1 MIANNTKNMFQSV
14 EIIIKGLVVVIE
26 MIMEGLL
33 FGLNVVQSFH

>member
-33 FGLNVVQSFH
+33 FGLNVVKSFH

>member
-1 MIANNTKNMFQSV
+1 MFQSV

-33 FGLNVVQSFH
+33 FGLNVVKSFH